1 MCGTKN
7 SALSQRPK
15 RALKN
20 IIITTNINTRSKK
33 PRVRHQSTSAMNKCS
48 SPAASSKNQRK
59 SEGNL
64 KQVGCNWKRADFN
77 SKPAASSLKPP
88 AVEAQKR
95 LLPRVR
101 EHHRLLQ
108 KSSRR
113 INTMITRRN
122 LKQSICSIVAAG
134 FCAGCAS
141 TNPPP
146 LPPGNAAD
154 PQISGRTRT
163 PPNVL
168 ARDETTLA
176 IANELGQTENT
187 AKSSEGM
194 QHEGMQHD
202 GMQGM
207 QPEGVKMEEH
217 AEAKHGGAMES
228 HEGMQHGAAA
238 QPEKKAVADE
248 MKKTSDEMKKTSEET
263 EVG

>member
-1 MCGTKN
+1 
-7 SALSQRPK
+7 
-15 RALKN
+15 
-20 IIITTNINTRSKK
+20 
-33 PRVRHQSTSAMNKCS
+33 
-48 SPAASSKNQRK
+48 
-59 SEGNL
+59 
-64 KQVGCNWKRADFN
+64 
-77 SKPAASSLKPP
+77 
-88 AVEAQKR
+88 
-95 LLPRVR
+95 
-101 EHHRLLQ
+101 
-108 KSSRR
+108 
-113 INTMITRRN
+113 MITRRN

-228 HEGMQHGAAA
+228 HEGMRHGAAA

-248 MKKTSDEMKKTSEET
+248 MKKTSDEMKATFARFGVPEYWLLDPHIERMERHSLTASPYQLTLSAGPSDTFESIVLSGFAC
-263 EVG
+263 EVAGLFPW

>member
-1 MCGTKN
+1 
-7 SALSQRPK
+7 
-15 RALKN
+15 
-20 IIITTNINTRSKK
+20 
-33 PRVRHQSTSAMNKCS
+33 
-48 SPAASSKNQRK
+48 
-59 SEGNL
+59 
-64 KQVGCNWKRADFN
+64 
-77 SKPAASSLKPP
+77 
-88 AVEAQKR
+88 
-95 LLPRVR
+95 
-101 EHHRLLQ
+101 
-108 KSSRR
+108 
-113 INTMITRRN
+113 MITRRN

-238 QPEKKAVADE
+238 QPEKKVVADE
-248 MKKTSDEMKKTSEET
+248 MKKTSDEMKATSDAMKQKSDEIKPRATIYTCPVHPQIQSDKPGKCPICGMTLKKKE
-263 EVG
+263 GGQ